1 MQISRAAA
9 LVLALAVTAPVAAIA
24 GDTGSHADKQGKQDK
39 QDKREARRAR
49 LSKLPPEQREA
60 LRARVQE
67 KIQTYLVVELTSK
80 AGLDQKK
87 SVQLSTAVKAH
98 LERME
103 TARDDKRQAIE
114 ALQGL
119 IEQKA
124 PDAALLAQIKVVGA
138 SGDREAQQ
146 QQLVTDVAKFLTPT
160 EQAKLIVALPEVM
173 KDAMRLV
180 REARKDRE

>member
-24 GDTGSHADKQGKQDK
+24 GDTGSHADK